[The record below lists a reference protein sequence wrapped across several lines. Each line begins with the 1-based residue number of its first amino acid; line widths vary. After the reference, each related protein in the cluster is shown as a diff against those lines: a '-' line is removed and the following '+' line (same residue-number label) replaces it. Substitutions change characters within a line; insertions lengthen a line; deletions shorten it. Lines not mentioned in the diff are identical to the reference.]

1 MKKLLNSIDFE
12 HLSVLIA
19 EDNEVSRKLL
29 VKLLET
35 VGAKPIEAENGV
47 EAVEKTASD
56 APSVILMDLQMP
68 EMDGYEATTKIRQS
82 GVTCPIIAVTAASAE
97 EGNKLKTHGF
107 DGYCPK
113 PVIFDKLIEDIKS
126 ALEATS

>member
-68 EMDGYEATTKIRQS
+68 EMDGYEATTMIRQS
-82 GVTCPIIAVTAASAE
+82 GVTCPIIAVTAASSE

-113 PVIFDKLIEDIKS
+113 PVIFDKLIEDIKA